1 MQQRSGFDAFGGVM
15 LQGSDS
21 SDAQVGLFA
30 GEVQM
35 RAALLDESGHKSIE
49 KYFHDDTFVKS
60 KCC

>member
-21 SDAQVGLFA
+21 SDAQLGLFA

-49 KYFHDDTFVKS
+49 KIFP
-60 KCC
+60 